1 MKKYPFWKML
11 MDYSIAGISVVIFSP
26 VLFILFILASYD
38 TGFPGIFVQKRIG
51 RNAIPFNIYKFRTIH
66 PLTLEKSGIGTW
78 LRKSKLD
85 ELPQLFNI
93 LKGDMS
99 LIGPRP
105 DIPGYYDQL
114 KGEDRLVLQLKP
126 GIISEAGIKYRN
138 EDELLHQHPNPI
150 QYNDEV
156 LFPDKV
162 KMNLQYYE
170 QLSFKADMG
179 VLLKAFSVLKF

>member
-1 MKKYPFWKML
+1 ML

-26 VLFILFILASYD
+26 ILFILFFVASYD

-51 RNAIPFNIYKFRTIH
+51 RNSIPFNIYKFRTIH
-66 PLTLEKSGIGTW
+66 PFKLQKSGIGTW

-114 KGEDRLVLQLKP
+114 RGEDRLVLQLKP

-138 EDELLHQHPNPI
+138 EDQLLQQHPNPI
-150 QYNDEV
+150 QFNDEE

-162 KMNLQYYE
+162 KMNLQYYY
-170 QLSFKADMG
+170 QLSFKTDIS
-179 VLLKAFSVLKF
+179 VLLKAFSVFKF